1 MIRTLVKVIIIVV
14 LIVVVIGKLPDR
26 HVTHC
31 TATVT
36 GDDGTA
42 QTVPC

>member
-1 MIRTLVKVIIIVV
+1 MRTIVKL
-14 LIVVVIGKLPDR
+14 LIVVILLVVIIGKLPHR
-26 HVTHC
+26 QVTHC

-36 GDDGTA
+36 GDDGTT